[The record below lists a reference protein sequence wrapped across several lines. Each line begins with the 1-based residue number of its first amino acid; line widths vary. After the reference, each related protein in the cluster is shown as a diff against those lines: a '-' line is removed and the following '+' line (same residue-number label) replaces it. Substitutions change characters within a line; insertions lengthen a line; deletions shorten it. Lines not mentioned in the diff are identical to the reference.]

1 VTEKIG
7 VVCGYAALFGQVSL
21 NLAGKGEAPCFEV
34 ISPGSLA
41 LAPNLLLDRHHLEF
55 LPVASTSSGTL
66 RCGFDETGLWFEA
79 DLYPQSAGF
88 DVLNGL
94 RGGRSLAAS
103 FTMIDRRA
111 EREGNLDTVW
121 SATVVG
127 LALLRPGRAV
137 YSGTRAW
144 LADEVPSD
152 AVAARLQSQR
162 LRAGAPLIAAGRR
175 APLASNRGWRAH
187 AMTWDQTKRAAEGLG
202 LLGPRGGLFG

>member
-1 VTEKIG
+1 MAEKIG
-7 VVCGYAALFGQVSL
+7 VVAGYAALFGQVSL
-21 NLAGKGEAPCFEV
+21 NLADKGEVPCFET
-34 ISPGSLA
+34 INAGGLA
-41 LAPNLLLDRHHLEF
+41 LGPNVLLDRHHLEF
-55 LPVASTSSGTL
+55 LGVVATTSSGTL

-121 SATVVG
+121 SATVIG

-144 LADEVPSD
+144 LADELPRD
-152 AVAARLQSQR
+152 AVAARLQSLR
-162 LRAGAPLIAAGRR
+162 LRAGARLIAAARR
-175 APLASNRGWRAH
+175 APSNRWPLH
-187 AMTWDQTKRAAEGLG
+187 AMDWHQTEQAAQRLG
-202 LLGPRGGLFG
+202 LL